1 MNSNS
6 LISKLK
12 KNRKYLIRTL
22 GFTFLIRSVYGF
34 AILGIA
40 YFFDVTLEDIR
51 GFEFLGLRLYF
62 LILPLIALLA
72 IRRFYKLYK
81 WWTVDLENDTN
92 E

>member
-1 MNSNS
+1 MNPHS

-12 KNRKYLIRTL
+12 KNKTHIIRTL

-62 LILPLIALLA
+62 LVLPFIAILA
-72 IRRFYKLYK
+72 IMRFYKLYK